1 LPLRKG
7 RANAEAP
14 PFAVEVLYLER
25 GAAWPEKG
33 DDRIV
38 LPAVDLPIS
47 RTGLTLHHSPRY
59 AIEPQRGA
67 FRVDDDTGPWSA
79 ALRDPVRVAS
89 TAASPS
95 PAPPPPNER
104 DLKVL
109 LDQFKEDSGRLR
121 QGVIPVAIPF
131 PAMGTSLFLAS
142 ELTPE
147 SQPPAIDIQVR
158 AIGGRR

>member
-1 LPLRKG
+1 
-7 RANAEAP
+7 
-14 PFAVEVLYLER
+14 VLYLER
-25 GAAWPEKG
+25 AAAWPDKG

-47 RTGLTLHHSPRY
+47 RTGLTLHYSPRF

-67 FRVDDDTGPWSA
+67 FRVDDDTGPWSP
-79 ALRDPVRVAS
+79 ALRDPLSAPPGAPPAS
-89 TAASPS
+89 SPP
-95 PAPPPPNER
+95 PAPAQQEYK
-104 DLKVL
+104 LL
-109 LDQFKEDSGRLR
+109 LDQFKEDAGRLR

-131 PAMGTSLFLAS
+131 PAVGTSLFLAS